1 MITLPTAHL
10 CVTAPVMERGARV
23 VKTVCEGRLRRKIDS
38 QTGCQSGVVRKTT
51 SRATSHKETTQMT
64 IRNRKPLI
72 ALIVAAGSVLAIPA
86 MAQTAQQSAA
96 QAQTQ
101 AAQAQQSAAQADQA
115 ADAATGAAT
124 QASAQAGGGGGGGQ
138 TWASVDTDGD
148 GAISKTE
155 AQVNAGLAQVF
166 DQADSNKDGKLT
178 PDEYKAYVAAQ
189 QGAAAGGNAA
199 PGR

>member
-1 MITLPTAHL
+1 
-10 CVTAPVMERGARV
+10 
-23 VKTVCEGRLRRKIDS
+23 
-38 QTGCQSGVVRKTT
+38 
-51 SRATSHKETTQMT
+51 MT

-86 MAQTAQQSAA
+86 MAQTAKQSAA

-115 ADAATGAAT
+115 ADAATGAA
-124 QASAQAGGGGGGGQ
+124 AQAASQAGGGGGQ

-155 AQVNAGLAQVF
+155 AQVN
-166 DQADSNKDGKLT
+166 
-178 PDEYKAYVAAQ
+178 
-189 QGAAAGGNAA
+189 
-199 PGR
+199 

>member
-1 MITLPTAHL
+1 
-10 CVTAPVMERGARV
+10 
-23 VKTVCEGRLRRKIDS
+23 
-38 QTGCQSGVVRKTT
+38 
-51 SRATSHKETTQMT
+51 MT

-86 MAQTAQQSAA
+86 MAQSAQQSAA

-101 AAQAQQSAAQADQA
+101 AAQAQRSAAQASDA
-115 ADAATGAAT
+115 ADAASGAAA
-124 QASAQAGGGGGGGQ
+124 QASSQAGGGGQ

-189 QGAAAGGNAA
+189 QGAAGGSAGQ
-199 PGR
+199 

>member
-1 MITLPTAHL
+1 
-10 CVTAPVMERGARV
+10 
-23 VKTVCEGRLRRKIDS
+23 
-38 QTGCQSGVVRKTT
+38 
-51 SRATSHKETTQMT
+51 MT

-101 AAQAQQSAAQADQA
+101 AAQAQQSAAQASDA
-115 ADAATGAAT
+115 ADAATGAAA
-124 QASAQAGGGGGGGQ
+124 QASAQSGGGGQ

-166 DQADSNKDGKLT
+166 DQADGNKDGKLT
-178 PDEYKAYVAAQ
+178 QDEYKAYVAAQ

-199 PGR
+199 PAR

>member
-1 MITLPTAHL
+1 
-10 CVTAPVMERGARV
+10 
-23 VKTVCEGRLRRKIDS
+23 
-38 QTGCQSGVVRKTT
+38 
-51 SRATSHKETTQMT
+51 MT

-115 ADAATGAAT
+115 ADAATGAAA
-124 QASAQAGGGGGGGQ
+124 QASAQAGGGGGGQ

-166 DQADSNKDGKLT
+166 DQADTNKDGKLT

>member
-1 MITLPTAHL
+1 
-10 CVTAPVMERGARV
+10 
-23 VKTVCEGRLRRKIDS
+23 
-38 QTGCQSGVVRKTT
+38 
-51 SRATSHKETTQMT
+51 MT

-115 ADAATGAAT
+115 ADAATGAAA
-124 QASAQAGGGGGGGQ
+124 QVSAQAGGGGGGQ

-166 DQADSNKDGKLT
+166 DQADTNKDGKLT